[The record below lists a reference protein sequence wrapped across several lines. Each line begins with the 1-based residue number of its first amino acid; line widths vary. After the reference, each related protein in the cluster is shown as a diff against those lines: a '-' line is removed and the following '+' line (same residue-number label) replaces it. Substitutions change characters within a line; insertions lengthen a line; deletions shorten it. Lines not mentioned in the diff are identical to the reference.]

1 MREQLVNTE
10 AERYIDAWHDT
21 YNRVRDRGI
30 VQWMVSNVMRD
41 IEEWA
46 EGRDGNGSNA
56 LDFTP
61 AESLALY
68 SRLAA
73 VSTSYNFNP
82 DPDMSKGQKRKMD
95 FF

>member
-1 MREQLVNTE
+1 MREELINTE
-10 AERYIDAWHDT
+10 AERYIEAWYDT
-21 YNRVRDRGI
+21 YDRVRDRGI

-56 LDFTP
+56 LGFTP

-68 SRLAA
+68 SRLASVA
-73 VSTSYNFNP
+73 TSYNFCP
-82 DPDMSKGQKRKMD
+82 DPNMSKGQKRQTD